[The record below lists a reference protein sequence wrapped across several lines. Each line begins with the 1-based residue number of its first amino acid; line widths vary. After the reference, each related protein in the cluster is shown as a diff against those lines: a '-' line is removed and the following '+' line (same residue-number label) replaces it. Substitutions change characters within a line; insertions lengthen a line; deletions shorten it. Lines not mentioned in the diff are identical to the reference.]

1 MAPESRVPI
10 LSHYSERRGS
20 FPEDAVPWWTRSKVP
35 LFSRKLPH
43 GPRSRC
49 THLLST
55 AISFSMLVSF
65 PFSAFFGMHLIATIL
80 PVAFSRAITTSE
92 NAPLQKTERETCQSR
107 RFICARAILT
117 QTTCHLWVD
126 RGHSEADRPEYT
138 NSILWILTENWQ
150 VPGYG
155 QQPAV
160 LAYARR
166 SRAAK
171 STANTFKT
179 SEKHP
184 FRTAESVSS
193 PAICLHTWES
203 LLKTNTE
210 LREYLLK
217 QSVSVAKIPQ
227 SVHLNK
233 SGWAGSV
240 IAFFTLR
247 LSFFFFHT
255 DLQRHPFSPRCYPQQ
270 GFCKDVKKA
279 MDDLKLFRSRSL
291 NDRQLIWSLWSTEL
305 CNLTWLTEGR
315 RL

>member
-1 MAPESRVPI
+1 
-10 LSHYSERRGS
+10 
-20 FPEDAVPWWTRSKVP
+20 
-35 LFSRKLPH
+35 
-43 GPRSRC
+43 
-49 THLLST
+49 
-55 AISFSMLVSF
+55 MLVSF

-305 CNLTWLTEGR
+305 CNLTWLREGR